1 MSILDHSG
9 THAFDAW
16 TNALDLVVRQGQGIT
31 RGGLVSL
38 PDGFE
43 VSDARFAPVPRD

>member
-1 MSILDHSG
+1 MLDRSG

-16 TNALDLVVRQGQGIT
+16 TDALDLVVRQGHGIA

-43 VSDARFAPVPRD
+43 VSAAATQPVSRD